1 VNAYREPPECPGCG
15 RIMSY
20 READEQGA
28 CNDCAALYDYEPD
41 QYVDWSGINPDDPDW
56 ER

>member
-28 CNDCAALYDYEPD
+28 CNDCAALYDWD
-41 QYVDWSGINPDDPDW
+41 ADRFVDWSGINPDDPDW